1 MLNISIIYDIIF
13 TVDFP
18 IIKIKDVFMLPI
30 ILAIRDEEDQNF
42 VSIVFDKYSD
52 QLTAIAEKYLSNTVD
67 VEDCIQNVFVILI
80 KRLQE
85 YQMWDERHQ
94 FNFLAKTCRCIAV
107 NKYKNNQ
114 RRLKNE
120 IGLNYSDND
129 KNIDIVDEDSLIEK
143 IVISNENLKK
153 LRDMI
158 EDMDPTYG
166 DILYLKGFL
175 GMKNVDIAKTLDL
188 SVDVLNMRLT
198 RARKILLTT
207 RWDDINEIRRK

>member
-1 MLNISIIYDIIF
+1 
-13 TVDFP
+13 
-18 IIKIKDVFMLPI
+18 MLPI
-30 ILAIRDEEDQNF
+30 ILAIRDEDDQNF
-42 VSIVFDKYSD
+42 VSIVFDKYSN

-85 YQMWDERHQ
+85 YQMWDEKHQ
-94 FNFLAKTCRCIAV
+94 FNFLAKCCRCIAV

-114 RRLKNE
+114 KRLENE
-120 IGLNYSDND
+120 IGLNYPNND
-129 KNIDIVDEDSLIEK
+129 KDFDIIDEDSLIEK

-153 LRDMI
+153 IRDLI

-188 SVDVLNMRLT
+188 SVDVVNTRLT

-207 RWDDINEIRRK
+207 RSDDINEIRRK

>member
-1 MLNISIIYDIIF
+1 
-13 TVDFP
+13 
-18 IIKIKDVFMLPI
+18 MLPI

-42 VSIVFDKYSD
+42 VSIVFDKYSN

-85 YQMWDERHQ
+85 YQMWDEKHQ
-94 FNFLAKTCRCIAV
+94 FNFLAKCCRCIAV

-114 RRLKNE
+114 KRLENE
-120 IGLNYSDND
+120 IGLNYPNND
-129 KNIDIVDEDSLIEK
+129 KDFDIIDEDSLIEK
-143 IVISNENLKK
+143 FVISNENLKK

-188 SVDVLNMRLT
+188 SVDVVNTRLT

-207 RWDDINEIRRK
+207 RSDDINEIRRK

>member
-1 MLNISIIYDIIF
+1 
-13 TVDFP
+13 
-18 IIKIKDVFMLPI
+18 MLPI

-42 VSIVFDKYSD
+42 VSIVFDKYSN

-94 FNFLAKTCRCIAV
+94 FNFLAKCCRCIAV

-188 SVDVLNMRLT
+188 SVDVVNMRLT

-207 RWDDINEIRRK
+207 MGDDINEICRK

>member
-1 MLNISIIYDIIF
+1 
-13 TVDFP
+13 
-18 IIKIKDVFMLPI
+18 MLPI
-30 ILAIRDEEDQNF
+30 ILAIRDEDDQNF
-42 VSIVFDKYSD
+42 VSIVFDKYSN

-85 YQMWDERHQ
+85 YQMWDEKHQ
-94 FNFLAKTCRCIAV
+94 FNFLAKCCRCIAV

-114 RRLKNE
+114 KRLENE
-120 IGLNYSDND
+120 IGLNYPNND
-129 KNIDIVDEDSLIEK
+129 KDFDIIDEDSLIEK

-153 LRDMI
+153 IRDLI

-188 SVDVLNMRLT
+188 SVDVVNTRLT

-207 RWDDINEIRRK
+207 RGDDINEIRRK

>member
-1 MLNISIIYDIIF
+1 
-13 TVDFP
+13 
-18 IIKIKDVFMLPI
+18 MLPI

-42 VSIVFDKYSD
+42 VSIVFDKYSN

-85 YQMWDERHQ
+85 YQMWDEKHQ
-94 FNFLAKTCRCIAV
+94 FNFLAKCCRCIAV

-114 RRLKNE
+114 KRLENE
-120 IGLNYSDND
+120 IGLNYPNND
-129 KNIDIVDEDSLIEK
+129 KDFDIIDENSLIEK
-143 IVISNENLKK
+143 FVISNENLKK

-188 SVDVLNMRLT
+188 SVDVVNTRLT

-207 RWDDINEIRRK
+207 RSDDINEIRRK

>member
-1 MLNISIIYDIIF
+1 
-13 TVDFP
+13 
-18 IIKIKDVFMLPI
+18 MLPI
-30 ILAIRDEEDQNF
+30 ILAIRDEDDQNF
-42 VSIVFDKYSD
+42 VSIVFDKYSN

-85 YQMWDERHQ
+85 YQMWDEKHQ
-94 FNFLAKTCRCIAV
+94 FNFLAKCCRCIAV

-114 RRLKNE
+114 KRLENE
-120 IGLNYSDND
+120 IGLNYPNND
-129 KNIDIVDEDSLIEK
+129 KDFDIIDEDSLIEK

-153 LRDMI
+153 IRDLI

-188 SVDVLNMRLT
+188 SVDVVNMRLT

-207 RWDDINEIRRK
+207 RGDDINEIRRK